1 MAFIRGLSEL
11 VAIPFEVVIS
21 FVQIFSIA
29 LKDLDRAKA
38 ILQALRDYTEVL
50 KVRKPFWDEE
60 D

>member
-1 MAFIRGLSEL
+1 MIRGLSEL
-11 VAIPFEVVIS
+11 VAIPFEVVIN

-38 ILQALRDYTEVL
+38 ILQALRDYTEIL
-50 KVRKPFWDEE
+50 KVRKPFWE

>member
-1 MAFIRGLSEL
+1 MTLIRSLSEL
-11 VAIPFEVVIS
+11 VAIPFEVVIN

-38 ILQALRDYTEVL
+38 ILQALRDYTEII
-50 KVRKPFWDEE
+50 KVRKPFWE